1 MGQITTERHERIFV
15 ITMDRPERK
24 NALTQTMYEGLNQA
38 FDEFSSDS
46 TLRVALI
53 RGAGQCFTAG
63 NDLQDFMNAP
73 PLDSSSPV
81 MQFLKRLAE
90 LEKPLVASVQGPAVG
105 IGTTLLLHADL
116 AYADQTAAFRLPFV
130 PLGLVPEGGSSLLLP
145 RILGHRRASELLLL
159 GEKFGA
165 DTAREMGIVN
175 EMVEGDVFARA
186 MDRATALAQ
195 QAPRAVMQ
203 SKALMKAPYRDALRE

>member
-1 MGQITTERHERIFV
+1 
-15 ITMDRPERK
+15 
-24 NALTQTMYEGLNQA
+24 
-38 FDEFSSDS
+38 
-46 TLRVALI
+46 
-53 RGAGQCFTAG
+53 
-63 NDLQDFMNAP
+63 
-73 PLDSSSPV
+73 
-81 MQFLKRLAE
+81 
-90 LEKPLVASVQGPAVG
+90 
-105 IGTTLLLHADL
+105 
-116 AYADQTAAFRLPFV
+116 
-130 PLGLVPEGGSSLLLP
+130 PEGVSSLLLT

-203 SKALMKAPYRDALRE
+203 SKALMKAPYRDALREVMEQEAKQFAEALRSPEAAEAFRAFFEKRTPNFE